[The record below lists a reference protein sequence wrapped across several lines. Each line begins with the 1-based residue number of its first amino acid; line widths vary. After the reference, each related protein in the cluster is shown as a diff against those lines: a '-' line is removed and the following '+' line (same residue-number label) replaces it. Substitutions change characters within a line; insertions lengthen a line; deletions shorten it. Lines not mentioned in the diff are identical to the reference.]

1 MSTNDLT
8 QQLSETR
15 TSITRELF
23 IESIEQI
30 QKQIIHDQKCN
41 KAFQVI
47 LPNDFTSGYVNR
59 WVQEQLIKVL
69 KVATNDNHKDSWIEY
84 FIYELDFGSRYKDGC
99 VKISGKDFKLQTASD
114 LWDLLHLE

>member
-1 MSTNDLT
+1 MNTNDLT
-8 QQLSETR
+8 QELSKTKM
-15 TSITRELF
+15 SITKELF

-30 QKQIIHDQKCN
+30 QKQRIHDQKCN
-41 KAFQVI
+41 QAFQVI

-69 KVATNDNHKDSWIEY
+69 KVATNDNYKDSLIEY
-84 FIYELDFGSRYKDGC
+84 FIDELDFGSLYEDVR

-114 LWDLLHLE
+114 LWDLLNL